1 MMLPMNRYVFNVLDL
16 MLVIA
21 VAAWVVS
28 LVAILINGSE
38 KMLMLFLFFSLVA
51 YWSLKHA

>member
-1 MMLPMNRYVFNVLDL
+1 MFPMNRYVPNFLDL

-21 VAAWVVS
+21 AAAWVVS
-28 LVAILINGSE
+28 LVAILINGNE
-38 KMLMLFLFFSLVA
+38 KMLILYLFFSLVA

>member
-1 MMLPMNRYVFNVLDL
+1 MMLPMNRYVFNVLDC
-16 MLVIA
+16 MLILA

-28 LVAILINGSE
+28 LVAILINGNE
-38 KMLMLFLFFSLVA
+38 KMLILYLFFSLVA

>member
-1 MMLPMNRYVFNVLDL
+1 MMLPMNRYVFNVLDC
-16 MLVIA
+16 MVILA

-28 LVAILINGSE
+28 LVAILINGNE
-38 KMLMLFLFFSLVA
+38 KMLILYLFFSAVA